1 MILQWGVSP
10 GKGREQMEK
19 MDNNVES
26 ILDMMT
32 ELLETAWSIP
42 LSGGKSAIETE
53 RFHEMIQD
61 IRLRLPEEIAKAR
74 EIVNDRRTILDDAK
88 KEADMVIRV
97 AEDRAKKLVDHDE
110 IVKQAQMRANEILSA
125 AQLQVRE
132 LKKATGEYV
141 DSVLQ
146 QTEEQLSKSLTD
158 VRTKRNAIKG
168 LKQ

>member
-1 MILQWGVSP
+1 
-10 GKGREQMEK
+10 MEK

-32 ELLETAWSIP
+32 ELLESAWSIP

>member
-1 MILQWGVSP
+1 
-10 GKGREQMEK
+10 MEK

-32 ELLETAWSIP
+32 ELLEGAWSIP

-88 KEADMVIRV
+88 KEADMVIRL

>member
-1 MILQWGVSP
+1 
-10 GKGREQMEK
+10 MEK

-42 LSGGKSAIETE
+42 LSGGKSAVETE

>member
-1 MILQWGVSP
+1 
-10 GKGREQMEK
+10 MEK

-32 ELLETAWSIP
+32 ELLESAWSIP

-132 LKKATGEYV
+132 
-141 DSVLQ
+141 Q

>member
-1 MILQWGVSP
+1 
-10 GKGREQMEK
+10 

-42 LSGGKSAIETE
+42 LSGGKSAVETE